1 MMVLLNSVLDSKM
14 IVKFTGFNTND
25 LGKRFIYIP
34 PQHPPLFYNTQT
46 SCNLLAYHVVIR
58 IIGGENVS
66 LSTCSVFEVF
76 LAVLVGVGLLLLSV
90 LGVIGDLLVA
100 INLAGAAGFISGLIG
115 VIGLL
120 AVLLFAYCIFRR
132 IWRCCFGSHC

>member
-1 MMVLLNSVLDSKM
+1 MVIK
-14 IVKFTGFNTND
+14 
-25 LGKRFIYIP
+25 
-34 PQHPPLFYNTQT
+34 
-46 SCNLLAYHVVIR
+46 

-76 LAVLVGVGLLLLSV
+76 LGVLVGVGLVLLSYF
-90 LGVIGDLLVA
+90 GVIASLLAFLGGGTATV
-100 INLAGAAGFISGLIG
+100 LSGIIG

-132 IWRCCFGSHC
+132 IWRCCFGSRC